1 MWCRCS
7 WLGGGDDNIKCRTP
21 LLAAVLLQPLHAAHC
36 STAALSSG
44 RALPHCRHT
53 ERGDILISRYL
64 DISRN
69 IYYRHLNMSR
79 DNCRHRRKSLLM

>member
-53 ERGDILISRYL
+53 ERGDILISRYIKEYL
-64 DISRN
+64 LPISKYEWRQLQRLEENIAHVDI
-69 IYYRHLNMSR
+69 
-79 DNCRHRRKSLLM
+79 